1 MKLSVGDIVSYDGE
15 LGIIIGEG
23 YHHGRGHKIV
33 YVQWIGSDDP
43 FPTEEY
49 DDLNR
54 WSNQFLVEA
63 VSVLS
68 NS

>member
-23 YHHGRGHKIV
+23 YHHGRGHNIV
-33 YVQWIGSDDP
+33 YVQWIGGDDD

-49 DDLNR
+49 NDLSR
-54 WSNQFLVEA
+54 WENQYLVKA